1 MTEISVAYYKKLY
14 FGSRYMIFQNIMTFF
29 SLCTYEIQR
38 QKYVLLEGS
47 MDKGI
52 LTSDLSISQNDWFQL
67 LFIKKSLFW
76 ISSRVFSSDY
86 NIYK

>member
-1 MTEISVAYYKKLY
+1 
-14 FGSRYMIFQNIMTFF
+14 MIFQNIMNFF
-29 SLCTYEIQR
+29 RYVHTKNKR

-67 LFIKKSLFW
+67 LFI
-76 ISSRVFSSDY
+76 
-86 NIYK
+86 